1 MSCKK
6 AISLIMILLLLV
18 GAGGC
23 GTTKRASRQ
32 KQSAESNKGGKKN
45 LSSVRLEYI
54 AKYKELAIR
63 QMKKYK
69 IPASIILAQA
79 CLESADGRSTLATK
93 ANNHFGIKCHSS
105 WKGKT
110 YRRDDDRRN
119 ECFRKYPTIE
129 DSYKDHSEFL
139 KNGKRYSKLFS
150 LPLRDY
156 RKWAKGLKEAGYA
169 TDPHYAEVLIKI
181 IEDYQLYRY
190 DK

>member
-23 GTTKRASRQ
+23 GTTKKASRQ

-110 YRRDDDRRN
+110 YRRNDDRRN

>member
-6 AISLIMILLLLV
+6 AISLMMILLLLV

-110 YRRDDDRRN
+110 YRKDDDRRN

-169 TDPHYAEVLIKI
+169 TNPHYAEVLIKI

>member
-6 AISLIMILLLLV
+6 AISLIIILLLLV

-110 YRRDDDRRN
+110 YRKDDDRRN

>member
-1 MSCKK
+1 M
-6 AISLIMILLLLV
+6 MILLLLV
-18 GAGGC
+18 GASGC
-23 GTTKRASRQ
+23 GSTKKASRQ

-110 YRRDDDRRN
+110 YRKDDDRRN

-169 TDPHYAEVLIKI
+169 TNPHYAEVLIKI

>member
-63 QMKKYK
+63 QMKKHK

-110 YRRDDDRRN
+110 YRKDDDRRN

>member
-32 KQSAESNKGGKKN
+32 KQSAESYKGGKKN
-45 LSSVRLEYI
+45 LNSVRLEYI

-110 YRRDDDRRN
+110 YRKDDDRRN

>member
-110 YRRDDDRRN
+110 YRKDDDRRN